1 MMSVL
6 LEQRMGMSVNVAK
19 SFYSCEK
26 DASLFFFFFN
36 LELETPVK

>member
-26 DASLFFFFFN
+26 DASLFFFFN